1 MENIQ
6 KQHMYMLHGMQ
17 KDTALPLPYPAYLKA
32 DWHLWQRKQGISDYL
47 LQLQH
52 FFFLQGQAQLNISS
66 ILETSSH
73 ERLIHIALRFKELL
87 HCVCIIIIF
96 FNPIYSSPFCINLV
110 YYYMKLTVFCVIQTE
125 IF

>member
-1 MENIQ
+1 MGNIQ
-6 KQHMYMLHGMQ
+6 KQHTYMLHGMQ
-17 KDTALPLPYPAYLKA
+17 KETVLPLPYPAYLAA

-96 FNPIYSSPFCINLV
+96 LNPISSSPFCINLI
-110 YYYMKLTVFCVIQTE
+110 YYYMEQTIFCAMQVK